1 MGLHLRIHLSW
12 AVLFSSP
19 PGPLEDDESPGGKG
33 IQGLA
38 PRALVPVSLVFTDGL
53 YDLIV

>member
-1 MGLHLRIHLSW
+1 MMR
-12 AVLFSSP
+12 VLEGREARS
-19 PGPLEDDESPGGKG
+19 GQME